1 MGQLICQ
8 WLILLLMVFNLMML
22 IKRDIEGVK
31 ARQPS
36 GFPGVIAS
44 FIAVATVVTVYY
56 FAGAFSLVLP

>member
-1 MGQLICQ
+1 M
-8 WLILLLMVFNLMML
+8 MVFNLMML

-56 FAGAFSLVLP
+56 FAGTFSLVLP